1 MKMDSTP
8 EAIESNPFIW
18 LIRKKSINEKAR
30 NKINNAK
37 TIFLGDFKGT
47 A

>member
-1 MKMDSTP
+1 MDSTP
-8 EAIESNPFIW
+8 DAIESNPLIW

-30 NKINNAK
+30 NRTNNAE